1 MMRTI
6 TNISLWFV
14 ENPLRLRMLILLIVL
29 TLFVTGTIF
38 PGVAA
43 FADGGTGGTHSNP

>member
-1 MMRTI
+1 MTRTL

-14 ENPLRLRMLILLIVL
+14 ENPMRLRMIIFTIFLM
-29 TLFVTGTIF
+29 LFVASVIF

-43 FADGGTGGTHSNP
+43 FGDGGTGGTHNP